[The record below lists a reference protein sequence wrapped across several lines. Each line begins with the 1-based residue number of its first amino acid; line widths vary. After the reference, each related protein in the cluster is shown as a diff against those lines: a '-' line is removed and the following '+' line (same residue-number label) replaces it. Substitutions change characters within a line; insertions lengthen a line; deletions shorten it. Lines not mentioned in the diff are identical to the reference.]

1 MILFFDTETTG
12 LIPGRIIQ
20 LSYLM
25 WDGGEE
31 VRSKN
36 FFFGVD
42 YIEPS
47 ATAVHGFTV
56 EKLSVLSGGET
67 FSCREDEIFAD
78 FASAD
83 LIVRHNVK
91 FDIGFLIAEFRYSDR
106 VFRYRE
112 EFDTMKYFT
121 PIMKMERSSHK
132 GYKYPKLTEMCDF
145 LEIYPYDVTKACARF
160 FGETAVG
167 AHDARFDTAAL
178 FLSFLEGAKKF
189 ENLRETASKHLQ
201 NAAAV

>member
-1 MILFFDTETTG
+1 
-12 LIPGRIIQ
+12 
-20 LSYLM
+20 
-25 WDGGEE
+25 
-31 VRSKN
+31 
-36 FFFGVD
+36 
-42 YIEPS
+42 
-47 ATAVHGFTV
+47 
-56 EKLSVLSGGET
+56 
-67 FSCREDEIFAD
+67 
-78 FASAD
+78 
-83 LIVRHNVK
+83 
-91 FDIGFLIAEFRYSDR
+91 
-106 VFRYRE
+106 
-112 EFDTMKYFT
+112 
-121 PIMKMERSSHK
+121 MERSSHK